1 LTRADGSR
9 RNHDPERKLGVPFHE
24 QHRATPD
31 VGHRPLQ
38 RNDNHHPERGHAA
51 RNHPGAHR
59 RCRAPFTLTDSN
71 GRDLSLA
78 DFKGK
83 TAMLEWTSHECPYVG
98 KHYRGNNM
106 QALQKKWTGQG
117 VVWLSVISSA
127 PGQPGYVS
135 PQQANKLTADRGAA
149 PTAVLLDPTGKV
161 GHAYGA
167 RTTPHMYVINGEG
180 ALVYK
185 GGIDDQPTARVQD
198 LKSARNFVDQVLSEI
213 SQGKPVSVTASRA
226 YGCSIKYGS

>member
-1 LTRADGSR
+1 MSSIIER
-9 RNHDPERKLGVPFHE
+9 RWML
-24 QHRATPD
+24 AT
-31 VGHRPLQ
+31 GLYCAMTIITLSAEMQ
-38 RNDNHHPERGHAA
+38 TATAQALIGAA
-51 RNHPGAHR
+51 
-59 RCRAPFTLTDSN
+59 APAFTLTDSN
-71 GRDLSLA
+71 GRTLSLA

-83 TAMLEWTSHECPYVG
+83 TVVLEWTSHECPYVG

-149 PTAVLLDPTGKV
+149 PTAVLFEPTGKV

-185 GGIDDQPTARVQD
+185 GGIDDQPTARLQD
-198 LKSARNFVDQVLSEI
+198 LKGARNFVDQALSEI

>member
-1 LTRADGSR
+1 MSIS
-9 RNHDPERKLGVPFHE
+9 
-24 QHRATPD
+24 
-31 VGHRPLQ
+31 
-38 RNDNHHPERGHAA
+38 ERGGILAVGLYCAMTIVNLSAGMQFASAEALIGAA
-51 RNHPGAHR
+51 
-59 RCRAPFTLTDSN
+59 APAFTLTDSN
-71 GRDLSLA
+71 GRNLSLA

-83 TAMLEWTSHECPYVG
+83 TVVLEWTSHECPYVG

-127 PGQPGYVS
+127 PGQPGHVS
-135 PQQANKLTADRGAA
+135 PQQANKLTVDREAA
-149 PTAVLLDPTGKV
+149 PTAVLFDPTGKV
-161 GHAYGA
+161 GRVYGA

-185 GGIDDQPTARVQD
+185 GGIDDQPTARLQD
-198 LKSARNFVDQVLSEI
+198 LKGARNFVDQAVSEI
-213 SQGKPVSVTASRA
+213 SQGKPVSVTTSRP

>member
-1 LTRADGSR
+1 MSSIIER
-9 RNHDPERKLGVPFHE
+9 RWMLAPGLYCAMTIITLSAGMQF
-24 QHRATPD
+24 ATAQALI
-31 VGHRPLQ
+31 G
-38 RNDNHHPERGHAA
+38 AA
-51 RNHPGAHR
+51 
-59 RCRAPFTLTDSN
+59 APAFTLTDSN
-71 GRDLSLA
+71 GRNLSLA

-83 TAMLEWTSHECPYVG
+83 TVVLEWTSHECPYVG

-135 PQQANKLTADRGAA
+135 PQEANKLTADRGAA
-149 PTAVLLDPTGKV
+149 PTAVLF
-161 GHAYGA
+161 A
-167 RTTPHMYVINGEG
+167 R
-180 ALVYK
+180 L
-185 GGIDDQPTARVQD
+185 QD
-198 LKSARNFVDQVLSEI
+198 LKSAKNFVDQALSEI

>member
-1 LTRADGSR
+1 M
-9 RNHDPERKLGVPFHE
+9 V
-24 QHRATPD
+24 
-31 VGHRPLQ
+31 
-38 RNDNHHPERGHAA
+38 
-51 RNHPGAHR
+51 
-59 RCRAPFTLTDSN
+59 
-71 GRDLSLA
+71 
-78 DFKGK
+78 
-83 TAMLEWTSHECPYVG
+83 LEWTSHECPYVG

-106 QALQKKWTGQG
+106 QTLQKKWTGQG

-185 GGIDDQPTARVQD
+185 GGIDDQPTAGPGPEERPEFCRPGAERD
-198 LKSARNFVDQVLSEI
+198 LAGQAGVRHRLARLRLLDQIWVVKRRPAPARPWSHRRRELVDREE
-213 SQGKPVSVTASRA
+213 
-226 YGCSIKYGS
+226 

>member
-1 LTRADGSR
+1 MSIIER
-9 RNHDPERKLGVPFHE
+9 RRMMAIGLYCAMTTIILSAGMQF
-24 QHRATPD
+24 ATAQALI
-31 VGHRPLQ
+31 GT
-38 RNDNHHPERGHAA
+38 AA
-51 RNHPGAHR
+51 PAF
-59 RCRAPFTLTDSN
+59 ALTDSK
-71 GRDLSLA
+71 GRNLSLA

-83 TAMLEWTSHECPYVG
+83 IVVLEWTSHECPYVG

-127 PGQPGYVS
+127 PGQPGHVS
-135 PQQANKLTADRGAA
+135 PEQANKLTADRDAA
-149 PTAVLLDPTGKV
+149 PTAVLFDPTGKV

-185 GGIDDQPTARVQD
+185 GGIDDQPTARLQD
-198 LKSARNFVDQVLSEI
+198 LKGARNFVDQALSEI
-213 SQGKPVSVTASRA
+213 WQGKPVSVATSRA